1 MILVR
6 LYKTFY
12 EMLRWTLIDL
22 LSLSL

>member
-12 EMLRWTLIDL
+12 EMLRWTLIDP